1 MQTLGPEE
9 GSGPPRERRPGGS
22 WTKVH
27 RTPTTCFLWYLPR
40 WFGHRLFERKRKE
53 KKITE
58 YSVQNK
64 RPDHSLRAEMALA
77 SSTEAAPNMSP
88 HTEYSIVLPIR
99 VCYNGAPPY
108 SNLQSCTPDCRLP
121 FLHFSL
127 TFSLPLSLSLF
138 LLFLGE
144 KGDPSNKI
152 FDPVPTSQR
161 NRRGRYKSPSILNP
175 EATDTVPA
183 SHTKPPPRDLAS
195 FVCHPCFPRLC

>member
-27 RTPTTCFLWYLPR
+27 RTPTTCFLWYLSR
-40 WFGHRLFERKRKE
+40 WFGHRLFEKKRKE

-127 TFSLPLSLSLF
+127 TFSLPLSLS
-138 LLFLGE
+138 
-144 KGDPSNKI
+144 SC
-152 FDPVPTSQR
+152 SSWA
-161 NRRGRYKSPSILNP
+161 RRGIHQTRFSTRY
-175 EATDTVPA
+175 
-183 SHTKPPPRDLAS
+183 PPRNETGAAVTNLHRS
-195 FVCHPCFPRLC
+195 